1 MSAGEPTN
9 AWYLVGAASVA
20 ILLLPFVATPLTWVA
35 VDLLIQQ
42 ARASAPA
49 RTSDELATDTADT
62 ELQTREISNPPTRK
76 NGSVSDSGNLTQPS
90 EPVTKEKLA
99 KSPEAAL
106 TAVSI
111 KGTISPA
118 NMKRHN
124 SETAGN
130 DDVQS
135 LHNASPAATA
145 DSVLTNE
152 RRLTAVLKKEGQFLE
167 IELHKA
173 QTHRINHS
181 KFQSLN
187 KAACALMYA
196 GLFCLCL
203 SFICCEF
210 PPQCMNG
217 MVTVRSM
224 SGRFC

>member
-35 VDLLIQQ
+35 VELLIQQ

-49 RTSDELATDTADT
+49 RSSDEVATDAADT

-76 NGSVSDSGNLTQPS
+76 NGSGSDCGDLTQTS
-90 EPVTKEKLA
+90 EPVTKENLA
-99 KSPEAAL
+99 KSPDAAL

-111 KGTISPA
+111 KGTIPPA

-124 SETAGN
+124 SETASN

-135 LHNASPAATA
+135 LHDASPVPIA
-145 DSVLTNE
+145 DSVVTNE
-152 RRLTAVLKKEGQFLE
+152 RRPTAVLRTEGQFLE

-181 KFQSLN
+181 KFQNLN
-187 KAACALMYA
+187 KAACAMMYA
-196 GLFCLCL
+196 GLMCLCL
-203 SFICCEF
+203 SFMCCEF
-210 PPQCMNG
+210 PPQCMSAVSFHHNA
-217 MVTVRSM
+217 
-224 SGRFC
+224 